1 MMNIV
6 RKGMLLAFIFV
17 YHVSMSQEAFQ
28 IEGEI
33 LDKVTGE
40 PVINA
45 HVGVKGGSIG
55 TISNLEGK
63 FVLKLP
69 LTYKED
75 TLHIS
80 HVGYQ
85 QYKASITTVTDG
97 QVQVHLEPSATMLKE
112 VKVTPLKPT
121 EIILE
126 AVKAIPANYPKTA
139 SMMKAF
145 YRETIRDESELISL
159 AEGIIDIYKSPY
171 GSPEQ
176 DQMKLV
182 KGRKAQDPVKIKIL
196 DNLTISGGLQVDFV
210 KHGISFLYEQYFKYF
225 NYELIDIVSDG
236 EDRFYVIEFDPKRR
250 KKDRAQLKGKIFIEV
265 ESMAFKA
272 VEYELVSE
280 AISKVDKKTSDEKS
294 DMKKTG
300 VDVETL
306 SSKTFVGYK
315 KMGDKWYLHRAHST
329 YTVHVTRQKENM
341 EGDVTYQS
349 NLIITAINNKNPTR
363 FPNDKVLVTYGKDF
377 GEQMQK
383 EYIEDAWNNDN
394 YLKLEEGAEKEI
406 EDFLRKHGNGK

>member
-6 RKGMLLAFIFV
+6 RKGMLLAFLFIS
-17 YHVSMSQEAFQ
+17 HVSMSQESFL

-33 LDKVTGE
+33 LDNETGE
-40 PVINA
+40 PVISA
-45 HVGVKGGSIG
+45 HVGVKDGFIG
-55 TISNLEGK
+55 TISNLDGK

-69 LTYKED
+69 LAYKED
-75 TLHIS
+75 TLRIS

-85 QYKASITTVTDG
+85 QYKTPIATVKGD
-97 QVQVHLEPSATMLKE
+97 QVQVRLEPSATMLKE

-126 AVKAIPANYPKTA
+126 AVKKIPANYPKNA

-145 YRETIRDESELISL
+145 YRETIRDERELISL

-171 GSPEQ
+171 GPPEQ

-225 NYELIDIVSDG
+225 NYELMEIVSDG
-236 EDRFYVIEFDPKRR
+236 EDRFYVIQFDPKRR
-250 KKDRAQLKGKIFIEV
+250 KKGRAQLKGKIFIEV

-280 AISKVDKKTSDEKS
+280 AISKVDKKSSNEKA

-306 SSKTFVGYK
+306 NSKTFVGYK

-349 NLIITAINNKNPTR
+349 NLIITAIDNDNPTR
-363 FPNDKVLVTYGKDF
+363 FPKDQVLVTYGKDF
-377 GEQMQK
+377 GEQMDK
-383 EYIEDAWNNDN
+383 VYVEDAWNNDN

-406 EDFLRKHGNGK
+406 ADFLRKHGNGK